1 MRTHRILVSRL
12 CFQAARVPSD
22 QAGCRRS
29 SAEESATCEWGL
41 GHPARR
47 LGHFTAASSVQR
59 DGRLEL
65 IMQSMCCGLMECLEG
80 IRNPCKCLKKWSGR
94 PDSNRRRPAW
104 EAGILPLNYSR
115 LPFISLTSK
124 TSFHPE
130 HRLNTVIVPAIF
142 SLAGSRSP
150 TCFRPTTA
158 CKCFDSHRAYARAD
172 PPQAFRPLP
181 MLSSRLRSCG
191 ASPEKLPIQARPF

>member
-65 IMQSMCCGLMECLEG
+65 IMQSMACGLMECLEG

-104 EAGILPLNYSR
+104 EVGQCFVFSNITAHGVDSGYQERQQNTISFR
-115 LPFISLTSK
+115 L
-124 TSFHPE
+124 
-130 HRLNTVIVPAIF
+130 
-142 SLAGSRSP
+142 
-150 TCFRPTTA
+150 A
-158 CKCFDSHRAYARAD
+158 C
-172 PPQAFRPLP
+172 
-181 MLSSRLRSCG
+181 
-191 ASPEKLPIQARPF
+191 